1 MVTASQGD
9 AKIVKEMYGQALQ
22 SLFGRNILNNRAVTG
37 ALFVLGI
44 SYVSQRLRKPATF
57 GLTVTVRFGP

>member
-1 MVTASQGD
+1 MVQLAG
-9 AKIVKEMYGQALQ
+9 GQDELA
-22 SLFGRNILNNRAVTG
+22 LFGRNILNDGAVTG

-44 SYVSQRLRKPATF
+44 FYVSQRLREAATF